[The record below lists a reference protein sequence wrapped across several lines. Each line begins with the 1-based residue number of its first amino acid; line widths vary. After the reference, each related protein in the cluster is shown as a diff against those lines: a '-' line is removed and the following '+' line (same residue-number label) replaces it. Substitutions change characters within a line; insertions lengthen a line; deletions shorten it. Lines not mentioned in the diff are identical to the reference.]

1 MQTTVTFKKMDSSDS
16 LKSYV
21 QKKLDR
27 FDKMLDSPAEAHVV
41 LTVEK
46 IRHIA
51 EITLTCDR
59 LNIHAREKSESMY
72 ASIDALMDKV
82 KAQIKKHKEKIKRHM
97 SGDKA
102 SLSDTQEFNALDEA
116 VENVDEIPQD
126 LSSEILVEPIDY
138 KPMDVEDAV
147 IELNSGRKAF
157 FVFNNARTEQ
167 LNVIYKHNNGK
178 LGLIQPRG

>member
-1 MQTTVTFKKMDSSDS
+1 MQTTVTFKKIDPSSS

-21 QKKLDR
+21 KKKLDK
-27 FDKMLDSPAEAHVV
+27 FDKMLDSPAEAYVV

-59 LNIHAREKSESMY
+59 LKIHARENSESMY
-72 ASIDALMDKV
+72 SSIDALMDKV
-82 KAQIKKHKEKIKRHM
+82 KSQIKKNKEKVKRHM
-97 SGDKA
+97 SGNKQSIKNESVQLDY
-102 SLSDTQEFNALDEA
+102 SEGFSDNPMTDQIIIET
-116 VENVDEIPQD
+116 
-126 LSSEILVEPIDY
+126 IDY

-147 IELNSGRKAF
+147 IELHSGRQSF

-167 LNVIYKHNNGK
+167 LNVLYKHNNGK

>member
-1 MQTTVTFKKMDSSDS
+1 MQLTVTFKKMDTSDS

-21 QKKLDR
+21 QKKLDK

-41 LTVEK
+41 LSVEK

-59 LNIHAREKSESMY
+59 LKIHAKENSESMY
-72 ASIDALMDKV
+72 SSIDALTDKI

-97 SGDKA
+97 SGNKQSIKDE
-102 SLSDTQEFNALDEA
+102 SNGLNEDSHFSDTPM
-116 VENVDEIPQD
+116 VDQI
-126 LSSEILVEPIDY
+126 ILETIDY

-147 IELNSGRKAF
+147 IELNSGRQSF

-167 LNVIYKHNNGK
+167 LNVLYKHNNGK